1 MITMPNT
8 LNNPTAQI
16 STNQLRIARNQIE
29 RQIQLR
35 SIELSNKIQQT
46 LSNPYALVIRQN
58 NETADTEKVTSHSHV
73 CNCDKGYRLFL
84 VESDVASDACTK
96 LAV

>member
-1 MITMPNT
+1 MATMPNT
-8 LNNPTAQI
+8 FNNPTAQI
-16 STNQLRIARNQIE
+16 STNQLRIACNQIE

-35 SIELSNKIQQT
+35 SIKLSNKIQQT

-58 NETADTEKVTSHSHV
+58 NETADTEKVTSHSHMG
-73 CNCDKGYRLFL
+73 NSDKRYRLFL
-84 VESDVASDACTK
+84 VESDVASDTAAK